1 MKADGDCIVV
11 ACQRVLDEDSLSFC
25 YSTNVAGQG
34 DLLGLRILHA
44 WCEMGDVVFDFSNG
58 NSVCMRK
65 EKYYEL
71 AKIQEK
77 DVTRQTQEEIRK
89 LIFKT
94 KTYGG
99 WIK

>member
-11 ACQRVLDEDSLSFC
+11 ACKRVLDEADLLFC

-34 DLLGLRILHA
+34 SLLGLRILHA
-44 WCEMGDVVFDFSNG
+44 WCEMQDLVFDWSNG
-58 NSVCMRK
+58 NQVCMKK
-65 EKYYEL
+65 EKYYKL
-71 AKIQEK
+71 AKIKNQ

-89 LIFKT
+89 LILKT

-99 WIK
+99 WIT